1 MMAHSVRTFA
11 LELTPPVESVRPEV
25 MISVAAAADSAEVL
39 AIKAVARKYALKPDS
54 VATKVLT
61 FPSNMSSVKIDITSG
76 IPKKVTTSKLKFK
89 PAQTVETRT
98 VKVSF
103 DSMKGRVKRIVFK
116 PLEDIKTQKSE
127 YLDNAPLSREMID
140 NRKIPF
146 PVMSEFMS
154 ELAKK
159 HKTSYTNIRFIGA
172 FDPIPLH
179 LAEKFTIDPVSGVL
193 KFYMRKEPR
202 GDRHFA
208 RVVYGRKR
216 DTGEIVSAV
225 FPVT

>member
-1 MMAHSVRTFA
+1 MAHPVRTYA

-25 MISVAAAADSAEVL
+25 SISVTSAADPAEVL
-39 AIKAVARKYALKPDS
+39 AIKALARKYALKPDS
-54 VATKVLT
+54 VATRVLT
-61 FPSNMSSVKIDITSG
+61 FPDKMSSMKYDFAEG
-76 IPKKVTTSKLKFK
+76 IPKKVATSKVKFK
-89 PAQTVETRT
+89 PAQTVDTRT

-103 DSMKGRVKRIVFK
+103 DSMKGRVKRMVFK
-116 PLEDIKTQKSE
+116 PLENIKTQKSN
-127 YLDNAPLSREMID
+127 YLDRAPLGREMLD
-140 NRKIPF
+140 NRRIPF

-159 HKTSYTNIRFIGA
+159 HKTSYTNIKFIGV